1 MIEFFNKKS
10 IKDIKEEK
18 DNRKLSPD
26 EVVDMIKDLDTN
38 LDQVTES
45 MEVTNMETM
54 GAIAE
59 LFETSQNDKTELM
72 GAIAEIFE
80 MVAGGADEPLPD
92 EGDKENPTDEP
103 VVKEGG
109 EDGIPG

>member
-18 DNRKLSPD
+18 DNRKLAPD
-26 EVVDMIKDLDTN
+26 EVLDMIKDLDTN

-45 MEVTNMETM
+45 MEATNME
-54 GAIAE
+54 I
-59 LFETSQNDKTELM
+59 M

-92 EGDKENPTDEP
+92 EGDKEDPTDEPVEDTTENP

-109 EDGIPG
+109 EDGISG